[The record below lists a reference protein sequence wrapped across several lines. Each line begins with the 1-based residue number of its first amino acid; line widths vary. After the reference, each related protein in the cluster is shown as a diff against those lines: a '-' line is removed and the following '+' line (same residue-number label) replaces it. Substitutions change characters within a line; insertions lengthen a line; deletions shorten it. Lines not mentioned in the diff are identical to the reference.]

1 MNENSVK
8 VTEETT
14 FDVQEELLS
23 FLSPLLLE
31 LNKRLD
37 RPLVRTFAQL
47 VGLLSGLQA
56 NHEVVSIASRSN
68 RSSFFRFECTVSKS
82 TD

>member
-8 VTEETT
+8 VKKKTT
-14 FDVQEELLS
+14 MIVQEELLS
-23 FLSPLLLE
+23 FLSPLLRE

-37 RPLVRTFAQL
+37 RPLVRIFAQL
-47 VGLLSGLQA
+47 VGLFYGLQA